1 MNTTVTVNYDSRDAV
16 KNALVDLMGAEIPGE
31 QIFVDKKENQNKV
44 IIPKSGEQEVRE
56 LLGRRNP
63 V

>member
-1 MNTTVTVNYDSRDAV
+1 MNTTVTFNYGSRDSV

-31 QIFVDKKENQNKV
+31 QIYVDKKENQIKV
-44 IIPKSGEQEVRE
+44 IIPKSGEPEVRE
-56 LLGRRNP
+56 LLGRHNP